1 MTRILGISAYYHDSA
16 AALLCDGEIVAAAQE
31 ERFTRVK
38 HDESFPENAI
48 DYCLNEAGIT
58 SNQLDA
64 IAFYEKPIVKFHR
77 LLETYA
83 AFAPRGLTSFY
94 RSMPLWLQ
102 LKLHIRRSIR
112 QHLPSCDA
120 PVLFTD
126 HHESHAAAAFYPSP
140 FANAAILTIDG
151 VGEWTTAS
159 IGRGTGN
166 RIEFIEQLRFPHSLG
181 LLYSAFTYYLGFK
194 VNSGEYKLM
203 GLAPYGQEEQA
214 ELYEK
219 IILDK
224 LIDLR
229 EDGSFRLDMTY
240 FNYCRG
246 MTMTNQ
252 RFHDLFGGDPRTPDA
267 PITQREMNLAAAVQ
281 RVTENVMLAMAR
293 HAKEQTKETNLCLS
307 GGVALNCV
315 GNGHILREKIFD
327 KLFIQPAAG
336 DAGGALGAALTLWH
350 RFLDSPRTPDEVND
364 SQKASL
370 LGPAFSD
377 EIITGF
383 LNDVGAE
390 SDHYAEEEKLIEQ
403 IATLLD
409 EGQVVGFFHG
419 RMEFGPRALGARS
432 ILGDPRNP
440 NMQSRMNMKIK
451 FRESFR
457 PFAPIVQIEHA
468 GEYFDLDAPS
478 PYMLRVG
485 NVNPNHRMNSAEEKE
500 EPQGLDR
507 LRKQRSDIP
516 AVTHVD
522 YSARVQTVDAQH
534 HPRLHRLLDRFRLK
548 TGCPVLVNTSFNIRG
563 EPIVCTPED
572 AYACFIH
579 TEMDALVL
587 ENHVLIKTKHVLPI
601 PKKINDGQNYRET
614 FKNRDRGTSKITLH
628 EFKSPARL
636 WNEPDCEVRKFGM
649 ILFAGLVILGLLWTL
664 KTQGVDGLKT
674 AWDSPQNLPWTLWGI
689 GAVTGVLAV
698 AIPPLVRPAY
708 VAWMMLGQSI
718 GWLMQR
724 LILTLVF
731 LGLFTPLGLLLRR
744 RSGWIAK
751 RPDPTLNSYWEP
763 KSSTTD
769 KKSYYR
775 QY

>member
-31 ERFTRVK
+31 ERFTRIK
-38 HDESFPENAI
+38 HDEAFPENAI

-58 SNQLDA
+58 PNQLDA

-83 AFAPRGLTSFY
+83 AFAPHGLASFY

-102 LKLHIRRSIR
+102 LKLHVRRSIR
-112 QHLPSCDA
+112 KHLPSCDA

-140 FANAAILTIDG
+140 FAGAAILTIDG

-181 LLYSAFTYYLGFK
+181 LLYSAFTHYLGFK

-203 GLAPYGQEEQA
+203 GLAPYGQAKQA
-214 ELYEK
+214 ERYEK

-224 LIDLR
+224 LVDLR
-229 EDGSFRLDMTY
+229 EDGSFRLDMNY

-246 MTMTNQ
+246 LTMTNR
-252 RFHDLFGGDPRTPDA
+252 RFHDLFGGAPRSPDS

-281 RVTENVMLAMAR
+281 RVTEKAMLAMAR
-293 HAKEQTKETNLCLS
+293 HAKERTGETNLCLS

-327 KLFIQPAAG
+327 NLFIQPAAG

-350 RFLDSPRTPDEVND
+350 RFLDNPRTPDGVND
-364 SQKASL
+364 SQKSSL
-370 LGPAFSD
+370 LGPAFAD
-377 EIITGF
+377 EQITAF
-383 LNDVGAE
+383 LKNTGAE
-390 SDHYAEEEKLIEQ
+390 SDHYTEEDKLTEQ
-403 IATLLD
+403 VATLLD
-409 EGQVVGFFHG
+409 NGQVVGFFHG

-440 NMQSRMNMKIK
+440 EMQSRMNMKIK

-485 NVNPNHRMNSAEEKE
+485 NVRPEHRVNSAEEKDE
-500 EPQGLDR
+500 IQGLDR
-507 LRKQRSDIP
+507 LRQQRSDIP

-522 YSARVQTVDAQH
+522 YSARVQTVDARH
-534 HPRLHRLLDRFRLK
+534 NPRLHALLEKFRLK

-587 ENHVLIKTKHVLPI
+587 ENHVLIKTKHALPI

-614 FKNRDRGTSKITLH
+614 FKNRDRNTSKKTVH

-649 ILFAGLVILGLLWTL
+649 ILFFGLFILGLLWIL
-664 KTQGVDGLKT
+664 KTQGMDGLKT
-674 AWDSPQNLPWTLWGI
+674 AWNSPQNLPWTLWGI

-698 AIPPLVRPAY
+698 IIPTLMRPPY
-708 VAWMMLGQSI
+708 VAWMLIGQTL

-724 LILTLVF
+724 LVLTLVF

-751 RPDPTLNSYWEP
+751 QPDPTMGSYWEP

-769 KKSYYR
+769 KQNYYR